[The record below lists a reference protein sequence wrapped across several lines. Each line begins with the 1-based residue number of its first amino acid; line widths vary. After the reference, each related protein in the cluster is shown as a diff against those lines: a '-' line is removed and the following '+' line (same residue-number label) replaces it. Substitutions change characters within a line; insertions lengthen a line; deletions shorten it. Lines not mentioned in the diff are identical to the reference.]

1 MFLICNTN
9 IQHSIISGWAHKDK
23 ELTKLTF
30 FFFKNYKRCH
40 SVILVIA
47 CITTINT
54 ISRLYNANSVAVLKP
69 QQPCVVNISVPVTY
83 FAKLAKSWKSKKLK
97 TAEIQAGV
105 IKIIA

>member
-30 FFFKNYKRCH
+30 FFLNYKH
-40 SVILVIA
+40 SVILVIVA

-83 FAKLAKSWKSKKLK
+83 FAKLAKS
-97 TAEIQAGV
+97 
-105 IKIIA
+105 

>member
-9 IQHSIISGWAHKDK
+9 IQHSIISGWAHK
-23 ELTKLTF
+23 LT
-30 FFFKNYKRCH
+30 FFFKNYKH
-40 SVILVIA
+40 SVILVIVA

-83 FAKLAKSWKSKKLK
+83 FAKLAKS
-97 TAEIQAGV
+97 
-105 IKIIA
+105 

>member
-30 FFFKNYKRCH
+30 FFKNYKRCH
-40 SVILVIA
+40 SVILVIVA
-47 CITTINT
+47 NITTINT
-54 ISRLYNANSVAVLKP
+54 ISRLYNANSVTVLKP

-97 TAEIQAGV
+97 SAEIQHNSLT
-105 IKIIA
+105 